1 MNPDIKPN
9 LLVAKGSFKAM
20 GGAERDLIRTLPALN
35 RLFKVKVATIH
46 KTPELTN
53 TCKKEG
59 IELLHPS
66 NQWNLPTGILSTIL
80 DKGRDSASL
89 SWLQIPRIEEHLRDS
104 DAIHLVSGDGSLPL
118 IDHIPEETLVHLYL
132 LEPHRGLYEETLHRK
147 VDGSPKQNI
156 FFTNLLL
163 SRARKRDMNLL
174 NSLIKRKNSKFSGN
188 SKFSTIRAKNVYGID
203 AGILWPCVDISE
215 FPSDNNDDNENPY
228 PFEDDYVVCIGRAS
242 WAKGTWETIAMLEGT
257 ELSLAHVGGG
267 DTKSIS
273 KLENHAKTKD
283 VGFWISPK
291 ISSPDLVSLMRG
303 ARAIV
308 SMAHNESFGL
318 SPIEAFAVGTPA
330 IFVDEGGFK
339 ETIVD
344 RKNGRLIPRNNIES
358 WHEAL
363 DEVKNEDIRNKWKS
377 AGLERI
383 SELNLSPEKHAER
396 LKEILSINSLQ

>member
-1 MNPDIKPN
+1 MNPDKKSK

-35 RLFKVKVATIH
+35 QLFEVKVATIH
-46 KTPELTN
+46 ISPELTN
-53 TCKKEG
+53 VCQNEG
-59 IELLHPS
+59 IELLHPEKK
-66 NQWNLPTGILSTIL
+66 WNLPKGVLSTIL
-80 DKGRDSASL
+80 DRGTDTASIA
-89 SWLQIPRIEEHLRDS
+89 WQNIPRIREYLLES

-118 IDHIPEETLVHLYL
+118 INHIPEEKIVHLYL
-132 LEPHRGLYEETLHRK
+132 LEPHRGLYEDTLHRR

-156 FFTNLLL
+156 FITNLLL
-163 SRARKRDMNLL
+163 SRARKRDQKLL

-188 SKFSTIRAKNVYGID
+188 SRFSTDRAKTVYGID
-203 AGILWPCVDISE
+203 AEILWPCVDISE
-215 FPSDNNDDNENPY
+215 FPSNDDEDSQNPY
-228 PFEDDYVVCIGRAS
+228 PYNDDYVVCIGRAS

-257 ELSLAHVGGG
+257 DLSLAHVGGG
-267 DTKSIS
+267 EPKAIS
-273 KLENHAKTKD
+273 KLVNHAKSKH
-283 VGFWISPK
+283 VGLWISPK
-291 ISSPDLVSLMRG
+291 LSSPDLVSLMRG

-308 SMAHNESFGL
+308 SMAHSESFGL

-344 RKNGRLIPRNNIES
+344 GKNGRLIPRIEISS
-358 WHEAL
+358 WHNALTEAKL
-363 DEVKNEDIRNKWKS
+363 DKIRNNWKI

-396 LKEILSINSLQ
+396 LKEIIFNH